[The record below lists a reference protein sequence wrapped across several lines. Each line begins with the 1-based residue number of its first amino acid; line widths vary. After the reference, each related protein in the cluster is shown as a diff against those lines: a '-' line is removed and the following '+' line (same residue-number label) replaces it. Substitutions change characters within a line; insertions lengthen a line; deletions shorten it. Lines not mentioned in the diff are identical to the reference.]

1 MQNRCQRTKMKRS
14 NKVFKFRGAF
24 IIFMVSVPLPA
35 LADPAAPCA
44 SPSSLTGADAV
55 YAGPNGTK
63 IPRFDVRLAAPFP
76 IPGFQPRLNV
86 VGLNNTF
93 QYAALPGQSGPYD
106 TRYIPNSIGEL
117 VDPNGLFRSDQAFYG
132 SSGQGVTVDINGVT
146 KWASRT
152 EAWEQPIRLTLTTD
166 APALLYVNAA
176 LGAESLPML
185 AKAHLGWCDVEIVS
199 EPGSADNRE
208 IEIGVLNEYE
218 QGQVDAGRTIH
229 PNPDGLYATLTRL
242 SLSGVD
248 LRFTAPINLRLGNPN
263 DFNHFQSLDMVGG
276 QVVER
281 NTGNSVIFKLAGSS
295 IDFSVLESLNVL
307 PQQNPTS
314 LSFWAAVDP
323 GIPSRHTSEITFGA
337 TVSNSILPKHGPIN
351 AFVDKDATLVFR
363 DTGAA
368 GALVRMPNYAPSIY
382 GELKSPWTFNLGENA
397 TLDFRNAFLDFSY
410 QVPSETGQL
419 DAEGEINL
427 GKNSRLVLSGS
438 QGEVLID
445 NIVHAATTAGD
456 AAAIDIG
463 RNQHLTANKVQV
475 TNGDLNLSSTPFS
488 GLSFGTLFLENS
500 NLNMSGDLTFDSGVD
515 VRTVVVGGGSS
526 GISIDGYD
534 SGGLSFGQIQQVRDS
549 TLTID
554 LEAGTSRS
562 PRNVDFTGD
571 FLSFGDGVA
580 STQVNVGQNRAAKF
594 FGTTRQTGVGA
605 PHVVDVALLGDAAV
619 AQFQDEADQVL
630 LTTEDQLRSFDPRSS
645 DPINL
650 GPNGYDVASAAGTTN
665 IVNMFGAVFLNDGFG
680 SGLLGQTDVR
690 AQLGSAVFVGEAC
703 FPSAFPNAL
712 CQRQRQFGNVAMHTF
727 RRDNVAPLFFD
738 IGVDGSG
745 NAVNDQIA
753 ATVIDVVGSEFV
765 IENLAAPGA
774 SAPATAEQLAG
785 KLFPLITSID
795 PTNSRATP
803 DGSNPIVAGA
813 SMPAATHLFWVED
826 PAHTRQFILG
836 AELDLEQ
843 LHRRVDGRNR
853 QGKAQV
859 LTLLPSGP
867 STGPAPLQPVHSQI
881 TLSSGGT
888 LASTLSSLTTGQWS
902 QLSLLHV
909 EPYASFMTVS
919 QERTQMIGSAATDH
933 ASGGDGGLFGDGA
946 GGHGAGRFIWGDF
959 LMSGGS
965 VGDQGDLSG
974 FDYTMLGVIM
984 GTDLVE
990 TETLRSGLFVAF
1002 GENEMMTSGANST
1015 EFRSTGATL
1024 GAYNH
1029 AALADGF
1036 RLSSVGSLEYNRNSA
1051 RRSIPDIGGFSGGVA
1066 EGSYDSWGFYAAT
1079 RLERPHVLEGQTG
1092 VLTPFVGL
1100 SYASQWFD
1108 AVSENG
1114 GGDMG
1119 YDIAESHADA
1129 LVNEIGVDFSKRW
1142 RDEGKDYSLSVN
1154 LSYEHDFLAE
1164 ARAHHSID
1172 ATSQLTGASTEFF
1185 GIDRGADGL
1194 TVGVGLDVAMTQNAM
1209 LSLRGKYGEWS
1220 HGRQYELGA
1229 KLEVRW

>member
-1 MQNRCQRTKMKRS
+1 MTIS
-14 NKVFKFRGAF
+14 IEAFTLRGAL
-24 IIFMVSVPLPA
+24 IICIAGSPLPA
-35 LADPAAPCA
+35 LADLAAACA

-86 VGLNNTF
+86 VGLNSTF

-132 SSGQGVTVDINGVT
+132 SSGQGATVDINGVT

-208 IEIGVLNEYE
+208 IEIGVLNGYE
-218 QGQVDAGRTIH
+218 QGEVDAGREIH

-248 LRFTAPINLRLGNPN
+248 LRFTAPINLRLGNPK

-438 QGEVLID
+438 HGKVLID

-456 AAAIDIG
+456 AAAIDIEQ
-463 RNQHLTANKVQV
+463 NQHLTANKVQV

-500 NLNMSGDLTFDSGVD
+500 NLNMSGDLTFDPGVD
-515 VRTVVVGGGSS
+515 VRTVVVGGSS

-562 PRNVDFTGD
+562 PRSVDFTGD

-619 AQFQDEADQVL
+619 AEFQGETAQVL
-630 LTTEDQLRSFDPRSS
+630 LTTEDQLRSFDPRSA

-650 GPNGYDVASAAGTTN
+650 GPSGYIVTSAAGTTN
-665 IVNMFGAVFLNDGFG
+665 IVNMLGEVFLNDGFG

-703 FPSAFPNAL
+703 VPSAFPSVL
-712 CQRQRQFGNVAMHTF
+712 CQRQRQFGDVTMHTF
-727 RRDNVAPLFFD
+727 RRDYLATLFFD

-745 NAVNDQIA
+745 NAINDQIA
-753 ATVIDVVGSEFV
+753 ATVIDVLGSEFV

-785 KLFPLITSID
+785 KLFPLITSSD
-795 PTNSRATP
+795 PANSQATQ
-803 DGSNPIVAGA
+803 DTRHPIVAGA

-836 AELDLEQ
+836 AELDLQQ
-843 LHRRVDGRNR
+843 LQKKVGGRNQR
-853 QGKAQV
+853 GKAQV
-859 LTLLPSGP
+859 LTRLPSGP
-867 STGPAPLQPVHSQI
+867 STGPAPIQPIHHQI
-881 TLSSGGT
+881 TLTSGGS
-888 LASTLSSLTTGQWS
+888 LASALSSLSTGQWS
-902 QLSLLHV
+902 QLSQLHP

-919 QERTQMIGSAATDH
+919 QERTQMVGGAVIDH
-933 ASGGDGGLFGDGA
+933 ASGMGRSRLGFGPVEQHGLKTE
-946 GGHGAGRFIWGDF
+946 RFVWGDI
-959 LMSGGS
+959 LVSGGN
-965 VGDQGDLSG
+965 VQDQGDLKG
-974 FDYTMLGVIM
+974 FDYNMYALLMGV
-984 GTDLVE
+984 DLVE
-990 TETLRSGLFVAF
+990 TETSRSGAFLAF
-1002 GENEMMTSGANST
+1002 GTTDMKTSGVNVS
-1015 EFRSTGATL
+1015 EFSSFGGTI
-1024 GAYNH
+1024 GAYNRID
-1029 AALADGF
+1029 LAEGF
-1036 RLSSVGSLEYNRNSA
+1036 RLSSVGAFEYNKNKGKRY
-1051 RRSIPDIGGFSGGVA
+1051 IPDVGGFQGGVA
-1066 EGSYDSWGFYAAT
+1066 EGAYDSWGVYVGT
-1079 RLERPHVLEGQTG
+1079 RLERPFIMERLNG
-1092 VLTPFVGL
+1092 VLTPSLGL

-1108 AVSENG
+1108 EVSETG

-1119 YDIAESHADA
+1119 YDIGSSHADA
-1129 LVNEIGVDFSKRW
+1129 LVGEIGLDFSKRW
-1142 RDEGKDYSLSVN
+1142 QGQSNDYILSAN
-1154 LSYEHDFLAE
+1154 LSYEHDFMADN
-1164 ARAHHSID
+1164 RSHHSID
-1172 ATSQLTGASTEFF
+1172 ATSQLTGVSTEMI
-1185 GIDRGADGL
+1185 GIDRGANGL
-1194 TVGVGLDVAMTQNAM
+1194 TVGLGLEVVASENVV
-1209 LSLRGKYGEWS
+1209 LSLWGEYGDWS
-1220 HGRQYELGA
+1220 HGKQYELGA
-1229 KLEVRW
+1229 KLEVKW